1 MPLRDGCRRQLQRA
15 RGLCLAAALCVLALA
30 LVSDASPTPVSLL
43 GINYGRVGN
52 NLPPPQAALP
62 LLQGLGIARVR
73 LYDPEPGVLRAF
85 AKTGIELYVGVP
97 DQCLAAV
104 AEPAGA
110 TSWLKDSILRYLPD
124 TKIVAL
130 TVGNEVLTGNDTALT
145 RNLLPA
151 MESLHGALAAANLD
165 KQIAVTTAHNLGVLG
180 TSYPPSAG
188 AFRKDLLQY
197 LCPILDFHAKT
208 GSPFLVNA
216 YPYFAYSDDPKGIH
230 LDYALLEPSNP
241 GVPDANTGL
250 HYPNL
255 LVAQVDA
262 AYHAISA
269 ANSAA
274 ARVVEIRI
282 SETGWP
288 SAGDANEK
296 AATPESAARYNSNVM
311 RLVAEWK
318 GTPLKPNVPL
328 RVYVFALF
336 NENMKPGPAS
346 ERNYGL
352 FKPDST
358 PVYPLTYKPAH
369 GDFTPGGNSTGG
381 DNDYYDIS
389 AASREPTGFVCGK
402 GMTLWV
408 IASFLA
414 AFAHSRVHMP
424 VGGGH
429 GRKLLWQEVLL
440 PPSWLQPE
448 VPRSSWGV
456 MKSHAAPF
464 FGSAMLGL
472 FGTHINR
479 TFDMEWEVLVDGYI
493 GGLYFK

>member
-1 MPLRDGCRRQLQRA
+1 MPLRDGCRRRLQRA

-110 TSWLKDSILRYLPD
+110 TSWLKDSILPYLPD

-389 AASREPTGFVCGK
+389 AASREPTGRRW
-402 GMTLWV
+402 TW
-408 IASFLA
+408 AQA
-414 AFAHSRVHMP
+414 AVA
-424 VGGGH
+424 GG
-429 GRKLLWQEVLL
+429 
-440 PPSWLQPE
+440 
-448 VPRSSWGV
+448 
-456 MKSHAAPF
+456 AA
-464 FGSAMLGL
+464 AALM
-472 FGTHINR
+472 
-479 TFDMEWEVLVDGYI
+479 VAA
-493 GGLYFK
+493 